1 MCLISA
7 ERKDIMSSSVFLA
20 GEIGGNDYNHPFFQ
34 NRSFSAEI
42 KPLVPKVIQKIENA
56 TKVT

>member
-1 MCLISA
+1 
-7 ERKDIMSSSVFLA
+7 MSSSVFLV